1 MKEEK
6 DIAPMDFAE
15 NQVFQRT
22 AKFIEMKGVVM
33 LVKVDGMSNVL
44 KSVLAT
50 V

>member
-15 NQVFQRT
+15 NEQCMRWT
-22 AKFIEMKGVVM
+22 INEMNNIFKGV
-33 LVKVDGMSNVL
+33 LG
-44 KSVLAT
+44 T